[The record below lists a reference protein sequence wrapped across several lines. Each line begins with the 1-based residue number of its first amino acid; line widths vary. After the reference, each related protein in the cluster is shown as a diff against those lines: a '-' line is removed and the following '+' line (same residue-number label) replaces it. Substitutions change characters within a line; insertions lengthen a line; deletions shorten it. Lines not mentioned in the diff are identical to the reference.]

1 MQQMPVF
8 VGHGDQDPLVPVQL
22 ARQTAQGLKTAGE
35 AAGNP
40 PVHAPSLQAR
50 TTPCA
55 ALQCIGSRLD
65 TVSFVVSPVDVC

>member
-1 MQQMPVF
+1 MPVF

-22 ARQTAQGLKTAGE
+22 ARQTAQGLKQAGE
-35 AAGNP
+35 AAGIP

-65 TVSFVVSPVDVC
+65 TVSFVVPPVDVC